1 MLHNLSYGFCSCA
14 FHDSDIRRATSDVE
28 RITSEV
34 RFHSNNIM
42 VYLPMMRDLL
52 TTTNKDLTA
61 DEIKALDNLLFREK
75 SMLKQVSFRIMELVG
90 SIEEELLIE
99 RNSMYGFGPRFSF
112 RLFFRLLP
120 EKILSLQQNVN
131 ELRASLNMLE
141 EVEQEIREI
150 QVLLHCPF
158 KTNHV
163 RYLFF
168 SGHSVFFRGVS
179 LVDLFLGNVNSRSY
193 YGRGVSFLYDVLD
206 ILSEKTQSLPAS
218 SCVTILTRKPALEHC
233 EWKTPLLKVEIKSR
247 QFCSFL
253 HDSRFQDITKDIAC
267 YTGIEEDRNTLCKL
281 LCKYVVLPIDLHR
294 NQVDTSCERTSLKQG
309 ESLRKRVENLVK
321 NFFKTRQEMV
331 SVNNQKEKNHIHDEN
346 HVTIKEHLHKE
357 TYCNE
362 NQSENSGLLDV
373 VPEIFNY
380 VEIRPSEVVAY
391 PATQQRILEPF
402 LNKFTSPD
410 SAPSKHDTMAVEFL
424 RLCTMHDYPSTNGP
438 SLLRLAQNGFYYDG
452 NGTELICFSCGVK
465 IRNWKYD
472 DSPHEIHLKASPT
485 CRFLLDSGD
494 GNVPVPREDIH
505 EGKPLY
511 SVLSFSKV

>member
-1 MLHNLSYGFCSCA
+1 MLHNLSYVFCSYA
-14 FHDSDIRRATSDVE
+14 FHDSDIRRTTSDVE
-28 RITSEV
+28 RITSQV
-34 RFHSNNIM
+34 QFHSNNIL
-42 VYLPMMRDLL
+42 VDLPMMRVLL
-52 TTTNKDLTA
+52 TTIIEDLNA
-61 DEIKALDNLLFREK
+61 DEIKAPDHLLFLEK
-75 SMLKQVSFRIMELVG
+75 SMLKHFSFRIMELVG

-99 RNSMYGFGPRFSF
+99 RKSMCSFRPRFGF
-112 RLFFRLLP
+112 RLFFLVLW
-120 EKILSLQQNVN
+120 EKLLSLQTYVN
-131 ELRASLNMLE
+131 ELRASLHMLE
-141 EVEQEIREI
+141 KVEQEIRQI
-150 QVLLHCPF
+150 QVLLHLPF

-168 SGHSVFFRGVS
+168 SGHSILFRGVS
-179 LVDLFLGNVNSRSY
+179 LIDLFLGNVNSRSY
-193 YGRGVSFLYDVLD
+193 YGRGMSFLYDILD
-206 ILSEKTQSLPAS
+206 ILSEKTQSLPAF
-218 SCVTILTRKPALEHC
+218 SCVTILTRKSALEHC

-267 YTGIEEDRNTLCKL
+267 YTGIEEDRNILCKL
-281 LCKYVVLPIDLHR
+281 LSKYLVLPIDLHG
-294 NQVDTSCERTSLKQG
+294 NQVDISCERTSLKQG
-309 ESLRKRVENLVK
+309 ESLRKQVENIVK

-331 SVNNQKEKNHIHDEN
+331 SENNQKEKNHIDDEN
-346 HVTIKEHLHKE
+346 HVTIKEHFHKE
-357 TYCNE
+357 TYCKE

-391 PATQQRILEPF
+391 PATQQRVLEPF

-424 RLCTMHDYPSTNGP
+424 RLCTMHDYTSTSGP

-505 EGKPLY
+505 EGKLLY
-511 SVLSFSKV
+511 SVLSCSKV